1 MDAAV
6 FRKRSSTSTVAE
18 CRRNQAGPLVQW
30 MQPSNPT
37 HIARS
42 VSTPDNDESGRFSV
56 RRGMWRSIFLSSGS
70 SSILNLILLPL
81 CLSLHRFGCL
91 PASGLR
97 IHANNNFVLYTFAT
111 CDFATAAIFSSL
123 HIRSTPHFLSRAPLS
138 CPCVGRIL
146 VCDLLQHSFDR
157 RTRPLDRVVSD
168 RGCLVFLRCL
178 FNRSL
183 RLSESRK
190 QRKVDHRSLEVQ

>member
-6 FRKRSSTSTVAE
+6 FRNVPQTRPWLSAVAIRQPPSPVDATIQLNPPLRVRPPHPITTSLDAVLSSVA
-18 CRRNQAGPLVQW
+18 R
-30 MQPSNPT
+30 
-37 HIARS
+37 
-42 VSTPDNDESGRFSV
+42 
-56 RRGMWRSIFLSSGS
+56 WRSIFLSSGS
-70 SSILNLILLPL
+70 SSIVNLILLPF
-81 CLSLHRFGCL
+81 CLSRHRFGCL

-97 IHANNNFVLYTFAT
+97 LHANNNFVLCTFAT

-123 HIRSTPHFLSRAPLS
+123 RIRSTPHLLSRAPRFLS
-138 CPCVGRIL
+138 LRRTYL

-168 RGCLVFLRCL
+168 RGCLVFLQCL

-183 RLSESRK
+183 RISETRK
-190 QRKVDHRSLEVQ
+190 Q